1 MIRRA
6 LPFLALVS
14 VLASMNMTARAQSK
28 GDQALLDALVR
39 KGVLTEKE
47 ADEISAEAAKGAV
60 TTSESKIHIGD
71 WVQELR
77 LGGDLR
83 LRNQADQRTPMILS
97 NPNAGPVDQVV
108 PRDRWRFRLRLTA
121 DFKLQGNFFGGV
133 MLSTSDNRAADT
145 KNATITGGYDNYGI
159 YIARAFMGWAPIPG
173 LTFIG
178 GKQANPFY
186 TTDLI
191 YDPDI
196 DPIGLVE
203 RVDFDKFFNMSFGE
217 PVAAEGKEG
226 KAPPAPP
233 PCYSLELA
241 LIAGQFVFNNNNA
254 NSGST
259 QLKWDAYAFQQQL
272 LAKLHIGDK
281 LTITE
286 APGFLGYNDAS
297 SGGSPGAH
305 GFIVPPVNVQGQT
318 FDQTGTTTG
327 FGTSATVPTTTGGT
341 ATVSTTTGGT
351 ATVRTTTGAIATVP
365 TTTGRTATVPTSTG
379 TTTIS
384 TAFGNTLAN
393 TGAFPVTQRDL
404 NIILAP
410 GDITYKI
417 CGKYPLSVYWDFAYN
432 FSGDDR
438 FNRDLG
444 PLFSHY
450 FYVGKSTTVHFGG
463 LASPSFSDDAS
474 WLVGLKFGDNKKAGD
489 LSLSADYRQVGISSI
504 DPNIN
509 SSNWALSNLNSQGWE
524 FNLAYNFTDF
534 LTAVLTLYYSHALH
548 PNLYG
553 GYATGNVINPATGTA
568 FPSNQQYPIARD
580 RQDLVFQANLIMKF

>member
-14 VLASMNMTARAQSK
+14 FLASMNMTARAQSK

-47 ADEISAEAAKGAV
+47 AEEISAETAKETVSTSGA
-60 TTSESKIHIGD
+60 KIQIGD

-83 LRNQADQRTPMILS
+83 LRNQADQRTPMILT
-97 NPNAGPVDQVV
+97 NPKLGPVDQVV

-121 DFKLQGNFFGGV
+121 DFKLKGNFFGGV
-133 MLSTSDNRAADT
+133 MLSTSDNRTTDT
-145 KNATITGGYDNYGI
+145 KNATYTGGYDNYGI
-159 YIARAFMGWAPIPG
+159 WISRAFMGWAPTPG
-173 LTFIG
+173 LTFVA

-186 TTDLI
+186 TTDLV
-191 YDPDI
+191 YDPEV
-196 DPIGLVE
+196 DPQGLVE

-226 KAPPAPP
+226 KAVPPPPAPGN
-233 PCYSLELA
+233 SLELA

-259 QLKWDAYAFQQQL
+259 QLKWDSYAFQEQL
-272 LAKLHIGDK
+272 LARLHIGDK

-286 APGFLGYNDAS
+286 APGFLAYNDSS
-297 SGGSPGAH
+297 SGGTPGPH
-305 GFIVPPVNVQGQT
+305 GTIIPPAQVQGLT
-318 FDQTGTTTG
+318 FDQT
-327 FGTSATVPTTTGGT
+327 TGG
-341 ATVSTTTGGT
+341 AGD
-351 ATVRTTTGAIATVP
+351 
-365 TTTGRTATVPTSTG
+365 
-379 TTTIS
+379 
-384 TAFGNTLAN
+384 TLAN
-393 TGAFPVTQRDL
+393 SQAFPVTQRDL

-410 GDITYKI
+410 GDITYMI
-417 CGKYPLSVYWDFAYN
+417 CGKPLSLYWDFAYN
-432 FSGDDR
+432 FTGDDR
-438 FNRDLG
+438 FNRDYG

-450 FYVGKSTTVHFGG
+450 FYVGKSATPSFGG
-463 LASPSFSDDAS
+463 RATPSFSDNAA
-474 WLVGLKFGDNKKAGD
+474 WLVGLKFGENKKAGD
-489 LSLSADYRQVGISSI
+489 FSISADYRQVGISSI

-509 SSNWALSNLNSQGWE
+509 SSNFALSNLNVQGWE

-553 GYATGNVINPATGTA
+553 GFATGNVPGL
-568 FPSNQQYPIARD
+568 PSASSQFPIARD
-580 RQDLVFQANLIMKF
+580 RQDLVFQANLLMKF

>member
-14 VLASMNMTARAQSK
+14 FLASMNVTARAQSK

-47 ADEISAEAAKGAV
+47 AEEISAETAKEAV

-83 LRNQADQRTPMILS
+83 LRNQADQRTPMILT
-97 NPNAGPVDQVV
+97 NPKLGPVDQVI

-133 MLSTSDNRAADT
+133 MLSTSDNRTTDT

-159 YIARAFMGWAPIPG
+159 FIARAFMGWAPTPG
-173 LTFIG
+173 LTFVI

-191 YDPDI
+191 YDPEV

-226 KAPPAPP
+226 KAPPPP
-233 PCYSLELA
+233 PGPGNSLELA
-241 LIAGQFVFNNNNA
+241 LIAGQFVFQNNNA

-259 QLKWDAYAFQQQL
+259 QLKWDAYAFQEQL
-272 LAKLHIGDK
+272 LARLHIGDK

-286 APGFLGYNDAS
+286 APGFLCYNDAS
-297 SGGSPGAH
+297 SGGTPGPH
-305 GFIVPPVNVQGQT
+305 GTIIPPTQVQGLT
-318 FDQTGTTTG
+318 FDQT
-327 FGTSATVPTTTGGT
+327 TGG
-341 ATVSTTTGGT
+341 AGD
-351 ATVRTTTGAIATVP
+351 
-365 TTTGRTATVPTSTG
+365 
-379 TTTIS
+379 
-384 TAFGNTLAN
+384 TLAN
-393 TGAFPVTQRDL
+393 AQAFPVTQRDL

-417 CGKYPLSVYWDFAYN
+417 FGKPLSLYWDFAYN
-432 FSGDDR
+432 FTGDDR
-438 FNRDLG
+438 FNRDYG

-450 FYVGKSTTVHFGG
+450 FYVGRSATPSFGG
-463 LASPSFSDDAS
+463 RASPSFSDNSS
-474 WLVGLKFGDNKKAGD
+474 WLVGLKFGENKKAGD
-489 LSLSADYRQVGISSI
+489 FSLSADYRQQGISSI

-509 SSNWALSNLNSQGWE
+509 NSNFALSNLNSQGWE

-553 GYATGNVINPATGTA
+553 GFATGNVPGL
-568 FPSNQQYPIARD
+568 PSTSSQFPIARD
-580 RQDLVFQANLIMKF
+580 RQDLVFQANLLMKF

>member
-1 MIRRA
+1 MIKRA
-6 LPFLALVS
+6 LPMLALAAMF
-14 VLASMNMTARAQSK
+14 ASADMTAHAQSK

-47 ADEISAEAAKGAV
+47 ADEISAETAKEAV
-60 TTSESKIHIGD
+60 TTSASKIQIGD

-77 LGGDLR
+77 IGGDLR
-83 LRNQADQRTPMILS
+83 IRNQWDERIPMILT
-97 NPNAGPVDQVV
+97 NPKLGPVDQVI
-108 PRDRWRFRLRLTA
+108 PRDRWRFRLRLTL
-121 DFKLQGNFFGGV
+121 DFKLQGNFFGGI

-145 KNATITGGYDNYGI
+145 KNATYTGGYDLYGI
-159 YIARAFMGWAPIPG
+159 YIARAFMGWAPTPG
-173 LTFIG
+173 LTFIA

-191 YDPDI
+191 YDPEV
-196 DPIGLVE
+196 DPQGLVE
-203 RVDFDKFFNMSFGE
+203 RIDFDKFFNLTFGE
-217 PVAAEGKEG
+217 PVAEGKEG
-226 KAPPAPP
+226 KAPPPPAPAP
-233 PCYSLELA
+233 GNSLELA

-254 NSGST
+254 DSGST

-272 LAKLHIGDK
+272 LARLHLGDK
-281 LTITE
+281 LTITV

-305 GFIVPPVNVQGQT
+305 GSIVPPVAVQGQT

-327 FGTSATVPTTTGGT
+327 FGTA
-341 ATVSTTTGGT
+341 
-351 ATVRTTTGAIATVP
+351 
-365 TTTGRTATVPTSTG
+365 
-379 TTTIS
+379 
-384 TAFGNTLAN
+384 TAFGDTLSN
-393 TGAFPVTQRDL
+393 TGPFPITQRDL

-417 CGKYPLSVYWDFAYN
+417 FGWPLSLYWDFAYN

-438 FNRDLG
+438 FKRDLG

-450 FYVGKSTTVHFGG
+450 RYIGTSATPTFSIQ
-463 LASPSFSDDAS
+463 ANPSFSDNSA
-474 WLVGLKFGDNKKAGD
+474 WLVGLKFGQNIKAGD
-489 LSLSADYRQVGISSI
+489 FSVSADYRQQGISAL

-509 SSNWALSNLNSQGWE
+509 NSNFALSNLNSQGWE

-553 GYATGNVINPATGTA
+553 GYATGNVINPATGT
-568 FPSNQQYPIARD
+568 PYPGSQQYPIARD
-580 RQDLVFQANLIMKF
+580 RQDIVLQANLIMKF